1 MIEFNILS
9 KVDELFE
16 EIKEFR
22 RKIHQNPEL
31 SFQEISTSKFISEKL
46 NEWGIP
52 NYPAL
57 RNPAQNPENSLGVI
71 GEIGNGDTCIA
82 FRADIDALP
91 ITETTGLGFTSLN
104 SGVMH
109 ACGHDMHTAM
119 LLGAAKI
126 LKANENKL
134 YCKIILIFQPA
145 EELLPGGAK
154 LILDSGVLEKYN
166 IQAIFGQHINP
177 EIPLGKIGVKPGPIM
192 ASTDEL
198 HIEIKGKSTHAAQP
212 HLGNDVILASSNL
225 IQYYNTILNKVKNP
239 LDSAIISVTSIH
251 AGSVT
256 NILPDSAKLL
266 GTMRTY
272 SQDLR
277 KGIKSK
283 IIEDSSR
290 IVQLYGCEI
299 NLNIIEGY
307 PPVFNNDFTTE
318 LFRTIAEKEIG
329 VDNIILQEAKMWAED
344 FAYYSQNYPS
354 VFWFLGVA
362 AEGSEFFPLHNPK
375 LSPSEDALIIGT
387 LLFVS
392 IGLNFKF

>member
-154 LILDSGVLEKYN
+154 LIW
-166 IQAIFGQHINP
+166 IQVF
-177 EIPLGKIGVKPGPIM
+177 
-192 ASTDEL
+192 
-198 HIEIKGKSTHAAQP
+198 
-212 HLGNDVILASSNL
+212 
-225 IQYYNTILNKVKNP
+225 
-239 LDSAIISVTSIH
+239 
-251 AGSVT
+251 
-256 NILPDSAKLL
+256 
-266 GTMRTY
+266 
-272 SQDLR
+272 
-277 KGIKSK
+277 SK
-283 IIEDSSR
+283 
-290 IVQLYGCEI
+290 
-299 NLNIIEGY
+299 NII
-307 PPVFNNDFTTE
+307 
-318 LFRTIAEKEIG
+318 FRQFS
-329 VDNIILQEAKMWAED
+329 D
-344 FAYYSQNYPS
+344 
-354 VFWFLGVA
+354 
-362 AEGSEFFPLHNPK
+362 
-375 LSPSEDALIIGT
+375 
-387 LLFVS
+387 S
-392 IGLNFKF
+392 I